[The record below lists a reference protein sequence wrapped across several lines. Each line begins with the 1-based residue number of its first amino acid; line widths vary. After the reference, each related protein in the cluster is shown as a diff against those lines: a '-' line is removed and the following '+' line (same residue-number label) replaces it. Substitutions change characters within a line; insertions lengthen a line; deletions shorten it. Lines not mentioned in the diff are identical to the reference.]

1 MKNKIYNISVD
12 DVSGCVSKITL
23 NDDENGMNWCSTG
36 GLWGR
41 IHNREMKLVS
51 YDYDENGGESI
62 YQNDKI
68 SVRFIRRFLENGNA
82 TH

>member
-12 DVSGCVSKITL
+12 DASGCVSKITL

-51 YDYDENGGESI
+51 
-62 YQNDKI
+62 
-68 SVRFIRRFLENGNA
+68 
-82 TH
+82 